1 VKQPIKHFGTARES
15 FVIPA
20 FIIVVMWLFQWA
32 EQLFDYPFYT
42 LGVLPKT
49 LSGLKGILLM
59 PLIHSSREIEHIVN
73 NSLPTF
79 ILTAA
84 MFYFYRSIAVKVFVL
99 IWVFT
104 GFLLWAYAAD
114 KGIYHIGMSGVIYGL
129 ASFLF
134 TSGVIR
140 KFLPLQGISL
150 FVAFIYGSMIWGV
163 FPMEQ
168 RVSWEGHLMGFLTGI
183 VVAFIFRKQGPQRPK
198 FQYEIEKELGIEPP
212 DLEGMYLERLRLA
225 EEMET
230 ERKRQE
236 SGHFIVYHYIPTNAT
251 VKPLEDETDQPK

>member
-1 VKQPIKHFGTARES
+1 VKQPIKHFGTATES
-15 FVIPA
+15 FLIPA
-20 FIIVVMWLFQWA
+20 FLLIIMWLFQWA
-32 EQLFDYPFYT
+32 NHLFNYPLHT
-42 LGVLPKT
+42 LGVLPKS
-49 LSGLKGILLM
+49 LDGLKGILFM
-59 PLIHSSREIEHIVN
+59 PLIHSSREIEHIIN

-84 MFYFYRSIAVKVFVL
+84 LFYFYRSIAVKVFVL
-99 IWVFT
+99 LWIFT
-104 GFLLWAYAAD
+104 GFLLWAYAAN
-114 KGIYHIGMSGVIYGL
+114 KGVYHIGMSGVIYGL

-183 VVAFIFRKQGPQRPK
+183 ILAFVFRKEGPQRPK

-212 DLEGMYLERLRLA
+212 DLEGMYLERLRQA
-225 EEMET
+225 EELEA

-236 SGHFIVYHYIPTNAT
+236 NGHFIVYHYIPTNPTAT
-251 VKPLEDETDQPK
+251 QPEDDSEQVK

>member
-1 VKQPIKHFGTARES
+1 
-15 FVIPA
+15 
-20 FIIVVMWLFQWA
+20 
-32 EQLFDYPFYT
+32 
-42 LGVLPKT
+42 
-49 LSGLKGILLM
+49 
-59 PLIHSSREIEHIVN
+59 
-73 NSLPTF
+73 
-79 ILTAA
+79 
-84 MFYFYRSIAVKVFVL
+84 
-99 IWVFT
+99 
-104 GFLLWAYAAD
+104 
-114 KGIYHIGMSGVIYGL
+114 MSGVIYGL

-183 VVAFIFRKQGPQRPK
+183 ILAFVFRKEGPQRPK

-212 DLEGMYLERLRLA
+212 DLEGMYLERLRQA
-225 EEMET
+225 EELEA

-236 SGHFIVYHYIPTNAT
+236 NGHFIVYHYVPTNPT
-251 VKPLEDETDQPK
+251 VRQPEDDSEQVK